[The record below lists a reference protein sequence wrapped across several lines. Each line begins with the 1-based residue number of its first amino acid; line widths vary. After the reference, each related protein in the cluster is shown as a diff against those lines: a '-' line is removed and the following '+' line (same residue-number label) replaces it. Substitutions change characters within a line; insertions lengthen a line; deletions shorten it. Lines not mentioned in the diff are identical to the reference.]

1 MSRLRG
7 MYGTDPRALFTIRV
21 LSGILLM
28 FDIEMRAGM
37 LFFDW
42 YQMEMF
48 YGPDGVRPTLRSR
61 YDLAQ
66 LCLPCSFGVGVGV
79 LPSSLWFC
87 RCQMWPRDWA
97 MQYLHP
103 QAFVPMYGVDTRLGE
118 HKQSCVPTS

>member
-48 YGPDGVRPTLRSR
+48 YGPDGVRPTTPQSIRFGTVMFALFLRSGCGR
-61 YDLAQ
+61 PTFLT
-66 LCLPCSFGVGVGV
+66 LV
-79 LPSSLWFC
+79 LSVS
-87 RCQMWPRDWA
+87 DVA
-97 MQYLHP
+97 
-103 QAFVPMYGVDTRLGE
+103 
-118 HKQSCVPTS
+118 